1 MATTGDGTVVGF
13 ATVLLVD
20 GVYELED
27 LFTDPDWMHRG
38 IATVFIE
45 DTVARA
51 CYDGIPRIEVTGN
64 RQRRGFYESAGF
76 VADGETATK
85 FGTGRA
91 YASRCTGA
99 VTR

>member
-1 MATTGDGTVVGF
+1 MCATGDGTVVGF

-38 IATVFIE
+38 IATALIE

-51 CYDGIPRIEVTGN
+51 RHDGVPRIEVTGN
-64 RQRRGFYESAGF
+64 RHTLGFYESAGF

-85 FGTGRA
+85 FGTGVRMHLD
-91 YASRCTGA
+91 
-99 VTR
+99 VPEP